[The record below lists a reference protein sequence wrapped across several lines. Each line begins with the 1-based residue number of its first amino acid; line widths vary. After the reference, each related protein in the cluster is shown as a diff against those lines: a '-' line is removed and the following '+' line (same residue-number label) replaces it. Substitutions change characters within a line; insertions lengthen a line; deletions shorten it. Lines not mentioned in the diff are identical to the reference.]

1 MDRKIVLWIVIA
13 ALFLVVLFVAFQAG
27 AGTSAN
33 VAANTANAVQS
44 AASSGGMVGG
54 C

>member
-13 ALFLVVLFVAFQAG
+13 ILFLGVLFIAFKT
-27 AGTSAN
+27 GTGGSVN
-33 VAANTANAVQS
+33 TAANTANAVQI
-44 AASSGGMVGG
+44 ASSGGMVGG